1 LELSKTQPQ
10 NFGEGAML
18 SIALTGG
25 IGSGKSLAAEFFEE
39 LGAVVIDS
47 DQLARDAIE
56 RGTPGFD
63 EVVASFGDAILLGGE
78 IDRAKLA
85 EIVFKDEQ
93 ARRNLEAIIH
103 PRVRDIATRIAA
115 RVPQDGVVIN
125 QIPLLFETNGKSRF
139 DVVITIASTLENR
152 KARLAQ
158 RGMKSYEIERRI
170 SAQASDEQRASI
182 ADIVI
187 ENDGTQEELEARVAE
202 VWEREILPRVNR

>member
-1 LELSKTQPQ
+1 
-10 NFGEGAML
+10 ML

-63 EVVASFGDAILLGGE
+63 EVVASFGDAILSGGE

-85 EIVFKDEQ
+85 EIVFKDEI

-152 KARLAQ
+152 KARLAL

-170 SAQASDEQRASI
+170 NAQASDEQRASI

-202 VWEREILPRVNR
+202 VWEREILPRINK

>member
-1 LELSKTQPQ
+1 
-10 NFGEGAML
+10 ML

-63 EVVASFGDAILLGGE
+63 EVVASFGDAILSGGA

-85 EIVFKDEQ
+85 EIVFKDEL

-152 KARLAQ
+152 KARLAL

-170 SAQASDEQRASI
+170 NAQASDEQRASI

-202 VWEREILPRVNR
+202 VWEREILPRINK

>member
-1 LELSKTQPQ
+1 
-10 NFGEGAML
+10 ML

-63 EVVASFGDAILLGGE
+63 EVVASFGDSILSGGE

-85 EIVFKDEQ
+85 EIVFKDEL

-170 SAQASDEQRASI
+170 NAQASDEQRASI

-202 VWEREILPRVNR
+202 VWEREILPRINK

>member
-1 LELSKTQPQ
+1 
-10 NFGEGAML
+10 ML

-63 EVVASFGDAILLGGE
+63 EVVASFGDAILSGGA

-85 EIVFKDEQ
+85 EIVFKDKI

-103 PRVRDIATRIAA
+103 PRVREIATRIAA

-125 QIPLLFETNGKSRF
+125 QIPLLFESNGKSRF

-170 SAQASDEQRASI
+170 NAQASDEQRASI

-202 VWEREILPRVNR
+202 VWEREILPRINK

>member
-1 LELSKTQPQ
+1 
-10 NFGEGAML
+10 ML

-63 EVVASFGDAILLGGE
+63 EVVASFGDAILSGGA

-85 EIVFKDEQ
+85 EIVFKDEI

-139 DVVITIASTLENR
+139 DVVITVASTLENR

-170 SAQASDEQRASI
+170 NAQASDEQRASI

-202 VWEREILPRVNR
+202 VWEREILPRINK

>member
-1 LELSKTQPQ
+1 
-10 NFGEGAML
+10 ML

-63 EVVASFGDAILLGGE
+63 EVVASFGDAILSGGE

-85 EIVFKDEQ
+85 EIVFKDEL

-139 DVVITIASTLENR
+139 DVVITVASTLENR

-170 SAQASDEQRASI
+170 NAQASDEQRASI

-202 VWEREILPRVNR
+202 VWEREILPRINR

>member
-1 LELSKTQPQ
+1 
-10 NFGEGAML
+10 ML

-63 EVVASFGDAILLGGE
+63 EVVASFGDAILSGGE

-85 EIVFKDEQ
+85 EIVFKDEL

-170 SAQASDEQRASI
+170 NAQASDEQRASI

-202 VWEREILPRVNR
+202 VWEREILPRINK

>member
-1 LELSKTQPQ
+1 
-10 NFGEGAML
+10 ML

-63 EVVASFGDAILLGGE
+63 EVVASFGDAILSGGE

-170 SAQASDEQRASI
+170 NAQASDEQRASI

-202 VWEREILPRVNR
+202 VWEREILPRINR

>member
-1 LELSKTQPQ
+1 
-10 NFGEGAML
+10 ML

-63 EVVASFGDAILLGGE
+63 EVVASFGDAILSGGE

-85 EIVFKDEQ
+85 EIVFEDEL

-103 PRVRDIATRIAA
+103 PRVRDIATRIAS

-139 DVVITIASTLENR
+139 DVVITVASTLENR

-170 SAQASDEQRASI
+170 NAQASDEQRASI

-202 VWEREILPRVNR
+202 VWEREILPRINK

>member
-1 LELSKTQPQ
+1 
-10 NFGEGAML
+10 ML

-63 EVVASFGDAILLGGE
+63 EVVASFGDAILSGGE

-170 SAQASDEQRASI
+170 NAQASDEQRASI

>member
-1 LELSKTQPQ
+1 
-10 NFGEGAML
+10 ML

-39 LGAVVIDS
+39 LGAIVIDS

-63 EVVASFGDAILLGGE
+63 EVVATFGDSILSGGE
-78 IDRAKLA
+78 IDRSKLA
-85 EIVFKDEQ
+85 EIVFRDEQ

-103 PRVRDIATRIAA
+103 PRVRDMAVRIAS

-125 QIPLLFETNGKSRF
+125 QIPLLFETNGKARF
-139 DVVITIASTLENR
+139 DMVITVASSLENR
-152 KARLAQ
+152 RARLTE
-158 RGMKSYEIERRI
+158 RGLKSYEIDRRI

-182 ADIVI
+182 ADIVL
-187 ENDGTQEELEARVAE
+187 ENDGTPEELEAKVAK
-202 VWEREILPRVNR
+202 VWEREILPRINR

>member
-1 LELSKTQPQ
+1 
-10 NFGEGAML
+10 ML

-63 EVVASFGDAILLGGE
+63 EVVASFGDAILSGGE

-85 EIVFKDEQ
+85 EIVFKDEL

-152 KARLAQ
+152 KARLAP

-170 SAQASDEQRASI
+170 NAQASDEQRASI

-202 VWEREILPRVNR
+202 VWEREILPRINK

>member
-1 LELSKTQPQ
+1 
-10 NFGEGAML
+10 ML

-63 EVVASFGDAILLGGE
+63 EVVASFGDAILSGGE

-85 EIVFKDEQ
+85 EIVFEDEL

-139 DVVITIASTLENR
+139 DVVITVASTLENR

-170 SAQASDEQRASI
+170 NAQASDEQRASI

-202 VWEREILPRVNR
+202 VWEREILPRINK

>member
-1 LELSKTQPQ
+1 
-10 NFGEGAML
+10 ML

-63 EVVASFGDAILLGGE
+63 EVVASFGDAILSGGA

-85 EIVFKDEQ
+85 EIVFKDEL

-170 SAQASDEQRASI
+170 NAQASDEQRASI

-202 VWEREILPRVNR
+202 VWEREILPRINK

>member
-1 LELSKTQPQ
+1 
-10 NFGEGAML
+10 ML

-63 EVVASFGDAILLGGE
+63 EVVASFGDAILSGGA

-85 EIVFKDEQ
+85 EIVFKDEL

-103 PRVRDIATRIAA
+103 PRVREIATRIAA

-139 DVVITIASTLENR
+139 DVVITVASTLENR

-170 SAQASDEQRASI
+170 NAQASDEQRASI

-202 VWEREILPRVNR
+202 VWEREILPRINK